1 MSSSTAVQELGV
13 SFTFSSSFI
22 VCPNSKMQC
31 FRVEKPIVVKSSKRV
46 PDRRRR
52 RLVVAEAISI
62 PENAAMVS
70 CKYKRVP

>member
-13 SFTFSSSFI
+13 SFAFSSSFI

-31 FRVEKPIVVKSSKRV
+31 FRVEKPIVVKSSKPV
-46 PDRRRR
+46 PDRRR

-62 PENAAMVS
+62 PENAALVS